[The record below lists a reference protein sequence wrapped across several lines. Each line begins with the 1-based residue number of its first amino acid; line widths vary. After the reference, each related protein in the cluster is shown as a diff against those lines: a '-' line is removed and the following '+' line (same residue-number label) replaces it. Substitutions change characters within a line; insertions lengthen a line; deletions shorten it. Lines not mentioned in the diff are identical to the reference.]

1 MNTRQL
7 EHLIAVSEIGSFSR
21 AAEKLFITQSA
32 LSRSLQCLEDE
43 LGGRLLDRIG
53 KRNSLTPLGLGVV
66 QRAREV
72 VMQTSELRRSAQLLQ
87 QGTGGKLRVGLGS
100 GPGFLLMT
108 PLLCHVAQHH
118 PHLRTFISR
127 GPVELQLTQLREQQ
141 LDALV
146 VDARRV
152 MPQAD
157 LDIAL
162 NVEMRTGFV
171 CKKSHPLAARAAK
184 GDSGSIGIDDILEFP
199 VVSTPLSDEVM
210 RQLVKTYGPRANA
223 ADMVSLQCEE
233 IRSLVDTVHSTDAVY
248 MGMLAAAR
256 EGLEQGELVELD
268 IRPALN
274 ASAQFALVTL
284 RGRTQAP
291 VMAWFQEFVSRIL
304 QDNAMYPEL
313 AASDLLAVDQRA

>member
-7 EHLIAVSEIGSFSR
+7 EHLIAVSETGSFSR

-32 LSRSLQCLEDE
+32 LSRSLQCLEEE

-72 VMQTSELRRSAQLLQ
+72 VLQTSELRRSAQLLQ
-87 QGTGGKLRVGLGS
+87 QGTGGNIRVGMGS

-118 PHLRTFISR
+118 PDLRSFISR
-127 GPVELQLTQLREQQ
+127 GPVELLLAQLREQQ

-152 MPQAD
+152 MPHAD
-157 LDIAL
+157 LDIDVAI
-162 NVEMRTGFV
+162 EMRTGFV
-171 CKKSHPLAARAAK
+171 CKKSHPLAARGA
-184 GDSGSIGIDDILEFP
+184 IGIDDILQFP
-199 VVSTPLSDEVM
+199 VVSTPLSDEVV
-210 RQLVKTYGPRANA
+210 RLLVKTYGARANA
-223 ADMVSLQCEE
+223 DEMITLQSED
-233 IRSLVDTVHSTDAVY
+233 IRSLVDTIYATDAVY
-248 MGMLAAAR
+248 LGILAAAR
-256 EGLEQGELVELD
+256 AGLEQGELVELD
-268 IRPALN
+268 VRPTLT
-274 ASAQFALVTL
+274 ASARFALVTL

-291 VMAWFQEFVSRIL
+291 VMVWFREFVTTIL
-304 QDNAMYPEL
+304 RDNAMYQVSQESEPS
-313 AASDLLAVDQRA
+313 AA

>member
-7 EHLIAVSEIGSFSR
+7 EHLIAVSETGSFSR

-32 LSRSLQCLEDE
+32 LSRSLQCLEED

-66 QRAREV
+66 QRAKEV
-72 VMQTSELRRSAQLLQ
+72 VLQTSELRRSAQLLQ
-87 QGTGGKLRVGLGS
+87 QGTGGNIRVGMGS

-118 PHLRTFISR
+118 PDLRTFIGR
-127 GPVELQLTQLREQQ
+127 GPVELLLAQLREQQ

-152 MPQAD
+152 VPHAD
-157 LDIAL
+157 LDIEVA
-162 NVEMRTGFV
+162 VEMRTGFV
-171 CKKSHPLAARAAK
+171 CKKSHPLAALNT
-184 GDSGSIGIDDILEFP
+184 IGIDDILRFP
-199 VVSTPLSDEVM
+199 IISTPLSDEVV
-210 RQLVKTYGPRANA
+210 RLLVNTYGVKANA
-223 ADMVSLQCEE
+223 ADMVTLQSED
-233 IRSLVDTVHSTDAVY
+233 IRSLVDTVHATDAVY
-248 MGMLAAAR
+248 MGMLGAAR
-256 EGLEQGELVELD
+256 AGLEQGELVELD
-268 IRPALN
+268 VMPALT

-291 VMAWFQEFVSRIL
+291 VMVWFREFVTTIL
-304 QDNAMYPEL
+304 RDNAMYQV
-313 AASDLLAVDQRA
+313 SQ